1 MVPKKPP
8 AKTLPEAK
16 DVSYVVAIEGG
27 LYLIDADAL
36 KGYDP
41 LNPEEKGLHAEGPV
55 PEYLIVDIRPS
66 TAASSSQRQAPELRV
81 HKIVNAEL
89 TGGKTIPASRASTGV
104 EAKVLDQTILRATEV
119 LGNRDEAMRW
129 LGTPVRALDYAT
141 PISISGTKEGIDRVN
156 HVLGQMEYGIW

>member
-1 MVPKKPP
+1 M
-8 AKTLPEAK
+8 
-16 DVSYVVAIEGG
+16 SYVVSIEGA
-27 LYLIDADAL
+27 LYLIDANAL
-36 KGYDP
+36 KGYRP
-41 LNPEEKGLHAEGPV
+41 LNPKEEGKYAEGPV

-66 TAASSSQRQAPELRV
+66 TDASSSERQTPKQRV
-81 HKIVNAEL
+81 HKIVNADV
-89 TGGKTIPASRASTGV
+89 TGVRTIPVSRAPIGLESN
-104 EAKVLDQTILRATEV
+104 VLNRMILRATEV